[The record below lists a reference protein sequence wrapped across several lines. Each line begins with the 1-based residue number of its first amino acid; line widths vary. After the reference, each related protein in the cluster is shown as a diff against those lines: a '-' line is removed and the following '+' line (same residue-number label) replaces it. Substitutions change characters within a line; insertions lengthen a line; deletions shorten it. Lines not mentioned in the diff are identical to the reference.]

1 MLLVPINMIA
11 LKSPFPRNACDMW
24 HSCVGL
30 LIQNLYLSHPIYN
43 YVMIFKKIYYTLI
56 MHHVYYAS
64 MFFITSKWIT
74 FVKDAFSTFMIFKV
88 KNKFEPKVFKC
99 VVKMDFTN
107 LKFSVSFNHQYKY
120 PFQFREGMVDIWKK
134 KITEKIHSKVLSV
147 YNHFWNIIN
156 LHQILSIE
164 SLQIMELISEKKFDD
179 PNYCV
184 PLWIFKNKKIYNFK
198 QCPPTY

>member
-1 MLLVPINMIA
+1 
-11 LKSPFPRNACDMW
+11 MW

-43 YVMIFKKIYYTLI
+43 YVIIFKKIYYTLI

-74 FVKDAFSTFMIFKV
+74 FVKDAFSTFMIFKA

-120 PFQFREGMVDIWKK
+120 PFQFREGMVDIWKEK
-134 KITEKIHSKVLSV
+134 KKKKKKSTPKFWVFIITFET
-147 YNHFWNIIN
+147 
-156 LHQILSIE
+156 LSIC
-164 SLQIMELISEKKFDD
+164 IKFWAL
-179 PNYCV
+179 NLC
-184 PLWIFKNKKIYNFK
+184 K
-198 QCPPTY
+198 